1 MKTTNKEDLTLG
13 AIVVIV
19 IGHVIGH
26 VLGTIVKATVYVAIG
41 LYTLK
46 LLGVEV

>member
-13 AIVVIV
+13 AIVVI
-19 IGHVIGH
+19 VIGH